1 MDCECGMSM
10 YGYMDDEEHK
20 IFVCYNCGKF
30 EGSSNGD
37 EEFMDTVTEDPLII
51 ISMIE
56 NKDLRP
62 F

>member
-1 MDCECGMSM
+1 MECECGKKM
-10 YGYMDDEEHK
+10 YGYTDDDDHE
-20 IFVCYNCGKF
+20 IYVCYSCGKF

-37 EEFMDTVTEDPLII
+37 REFFEIITTDPLII

-56 NKDLRP
+56 EKVLRP